1 MIRRT
6 WLVAVVLS
14 SSCLELTLPPPPGP
28 GTIQGTLVVAVTGQP
43 GFQPAPRGRATV
55 SGSALEA
62 TADTEGRFTL
72 LGLTASTGKL
82 LLASDAD
89 GDGRPERQRF
99 FSLEAIGARM
109 GRDVSLG
116 QVVLSRNGAVRGRV
130 TRAGVDGPGGLGG
143 TTVFVPG
150 APWNTRTGDDGT
162 FVLGEL
168 PQGAFQ
174 LAFFAEGFT
183 PASVDVELG
192 PAEEKTLP
200 AVRLEP
206 GATSPASVKGQL
218 KVLGGAP
225 AGDAQARLR
234 GTSGERMLPV
244 DAEGRF
250 AATGLRAGLFSF
262 AFEHPGA
269 IGVSFINVLLPP
281 GETDFGVIALAD
293 GTGRPISLFDTP
305 PFDGGLG
312 AGGGSAG
319 GSTAGGSAGG
329 STAGGSAGG
338 STAGGSAGGSTAGGS
353 AGGST
358 AGGSAGGSTAGGSAG
373 GSTAGGSAGGSTAG
387 GSAGG
392 STAGGSAGGSTAGG
406 SAVDA
411 GVVPIAVATGPAFV
425 AANSLVTVSGSNSTG
440 AFPLLYRWTQRTGPP
455 VTLSTNNSFLSQ
467 TTFTAPAI
475 GNVVELELVVVDQ
488 LGVSSA
494 PSSVRVGVG
503 GPPVARFTP
512 DGGLIAGGQLVSL
525 TSTSFDDAGLP
536 IVAFDWQL
544 ATGTGGVLTI
554 DGGLATWRAPAVA
567 FGSPDLLGSVS
578 LSVTNSI
585 GVRSAPSSQF
595 WTVRGANPDNWSL
608 DAGVLSP
615 IAVGRTPP
623 TVVLRS
629 AVTTSIPSPQYTLAW
644 SCTPSMPLIGAN
656 GASPQFLAP
665 AVVGPNVPVS
675 CVVQA
680 TGQAPLDP
688 PVLSATAALILNDAA
703 DPQLV
708 SSSVD
713 LARASTFG
721 FRVTGDELLSGAGRN
736 GGCTFALGVVVGKSV
751 LFGYRD
757 TPTEFT
763 ACSPIDVTLTDRAT
777 PANTSV
783 ALRVGSNN
791 NTVVQTVWA
800 GPFES
805 SSAFDDPRPIV
816 AALGVLPEAR
826 QELFGV
832 NPSTTPG
839 FELVG
844 TQGGRLVRFA
854 GLDLAATQA
863 TCAPTCSL
871 TSTPSLSGLTAEASP
886 RGTRVSWSGAE
897 LLVATSSDGGFGTTY
912 ARRSPSGTW
921 STFPGVAGVPNAWND
936 TLRSVRL
943 SGGELLVDTLST
955 DLQSVLATEPAA
967 TGLGTVSLAASQ
979 QNRVFAATGPTKQ
992 LLIRERNPLT
1002 LVWTTRPSTFTNV
1015 TSILPI
1021 PHFGGVQ
1028 FVAVEEG
1035 VGGALS
1041 LQRIDGPGGNSVF
1054 TIGPVQGYDVVTF
1067 GETTFLVFSAG
1078 GDVRFQWLRYGPLG
1092 GGSGFTDFGGP
1103 PRVGFTAPYPV
1114 MLDATPSCEAAWPR
1128 LTIVNEAL
1136 VITWQE
1142 RCPPATQ
1149 WKVMARVVR

>member
-1 MIRRT
+1 MTRRT
-6 WLVAVVLS
+6 WLVAFVLS

-28 GTIQGTLVVAVTGQP
+28 GTISGTLVVAVTGQP
-43 GFQPAPRGRATV
+43 GFQPAPRGRATIT
-55 SGSALEA
+55 GAGLDA
-62 TADTEGRFTL
+62 AADAEGQFTL
-72 LGLTASTGKL
+72 QGLTASTGRL
-82 LLASDAD
+82 LLSSDTD
-89 GDGRPERQRF
+89 GNGRPERQRF
-99 FSLEAIGARM
+99 FSLEAIGART

-174 LAFFAEGFT
+174 LAFFAEGFA
-183 PASVDVELG
+183 PASLDVELG
-192 PAEEKTLP
+192 PAEEKSLP

-218 KVLGGAP
+218 KVLSGAP
-225 AGDAQARLR
+225 AVDAQARLR
-234 GTSGERMLPV
+234 GTTGERMLPV
-244 DAEGRF
+244 DAAGRF
-250 AATGLRAGLFSF
+250 AASGLRAGLFSF
-262 AFEHPGA
+262 AFERPGA

-281 GETDFGVIALAD
+281 GETDFGVITLAD
-293 GTGRPISLFDTP
+293 GTGRPISLVETP

-312 AGGGSAG
+312 AG
-319 GSTAGGSAGG
+319 
-329 STAGGSAGG
+329 
-338 STAGGSAGGSTAGGS
+338 GGS

-425 AANSLVTVSGSNSTG
+425 VANSLVTVSGSNSTG
-440 AFPLLYRWTQRTGPP
+440 AFPLLYRWTQRAGPP
-455 VTLSTNNSFLSQ
+455 VTLSTNNSFVSQ
-467 TTFTAPAI
+467 TTFTAPAT

-488 LGVSSA
+488 LGVNSA
-494 PSSVRVGVG
+494 PSPVRVGVG

-512 DGGLIAGGQLVSL
+512 AGGLIAGGQLVSL
-525 TSTSFDDAGLP
+525 ASTSFDDAGLP
-536 IVAFDWQL
+536 IVGFDWQL
-544 ATGTGGVLTI
+544 ATGTAGVLTT

-567 FGSPDLLGSVS
+567 FGSPDLLGSVT

-585 GVRSAPSSQF
+585 GVRSSPFSQF
-595 WTVRGANPDNWSL
+595 WTVRGANPNNWSL

-623 TVVLRS
+623 TIVLRS
-629 AVTTSIPSPQYTLAW
+629 AVTTSIPSPQFSLAW

-656 GASPQFLAP
+656 SASPQFLAP

-680 TGQAPLDP
+680 TGQPPLDP
-688 PVLSATAALILNDAA
+688 PMLSATAALILNDAA

-736 GGCTFALGVVVGKSV
+736 GGCTFGLGLVVGKSA

-757 TPTEFT
+757 TPSELT
-763 ACSPIDVTLTDRAT
+763 ACPPIDVTLTDRAT

-783 ALRVGSNN
+783 ALRVGSSN
-791 NTVVQTVWA
+791 NTLVQTVWA

-805 SSAFDDPRPIV
+805 SSTFDDPRPIV

-832 NPSTTPG
+832 SPSTTPG
-839 FELVG
+839 FELIG
-844 TQGGRLVRFA
+844 TQGGQLVRFT

-871 TSTPSLSGLTAEASP
+871 ASTPSLSGLTAEASP

-897 LLVATSSDGGFGTTY
+897 LLVATSSDAGFGTTF

-936 TLRSVRL
+936 TLRSVRVNG
-943 SGGELLVDTLST
+943 SDLLVDTLST

-967 TGLGTVSLAASQ
+967 TGLGTVSLTASQ
-979 QNRVFAATGPTKQ
+979 DNRVFAATGPTKQ

-1002 LVWTTRPSTFTNV
+1002 LVWTTRASPFTNV

-1035 VGGALS
+1035 VGPALS
-1041 LQRIDGPGGNSVF
+1041 LQRIDPPGGNRTF
-1054 TIGPVQGYDVVTF
+1054 PIGPVQGYDAVSF
-1067 GETTFLVFSAG
+1067 GETAFLVFSAG
-1078 GDVRFQWLRYGPLG
+1078 GDVRFQWLRYGPLA

-1142 RCPPATQ
+1142 RCSPATQ
-1149 WKVMARVVR
+1149 WKVMARVLR